1 MKERLQTLSRHEQ
14 LALRLVEN
22 NLSVLQTT
30 PEQGYTFV
38 QHILETLGDDQTA
51 LFVSG
56 GSLKTLYEML
66 VANGKLTVGAI
77 AMVDERFV
85 PSVDHPDSNQRLFAE
100 SGLLSYCQEKGSPF
114 YGILQAGLT
123 QQETTQ
129 AYMQNVRELFDQFP
143 KRIALT
149 GTGPDGHSLGLA
161 PSHKDFHNPVYQ
173 DRAYV
178 VSFDDDATL
187 GESLGERE
195 VRSIT
200 LPTQGFGPRITL
212 SEEALKQMSLIVNVV
227 FGDNKQKA
235 LKAMFTK
242 GDIADLPARMYTKKG
257 IAENTVLITDQ
268 QI

>member
-1 MKERLQTLSRHEQ
+1 MKERLQMLSHSEQ
-14 LALRLVEN
+14 LALRFVDN
-22 NLSVLQTT
+22 NVSVLQTS

-38 QHILETLGDDQTA
+38 QHTLETLGDEQTV

-66 VANGKLTVGAI
+66 VANGKLVVGAI

-85 PSVDHPDSNQRLFAE
+85 PSADHSDSNQRLLKD
-100 SGLLSYCQEKGSPF
+100 SGLLSYCQEKGIPF
-114 YGILQAGLT
+114 HGILQPGLT
-123 QQETTQ
+123 QQEMTKAYTQ
-129 AYMQNVRELFDQFP
+129 QVKELFDKFP

-149 GTGPDGHSLGLA
+149 GTGPDGHTLGLA
-161 PSHKDFHNPVYQ
+161 PSTADFTNPVYK
-173 DRAYV
+173 DSAFV
-178 VSFDDDATL
+178 VSFDDDAIL

-195 VRSIT
+195 VHNII

-212 SEEALKQMSLIVNVV
+212 NEEALKHMNLILTVV

-242 GDIADLPARMYTKKG
+242 GDICELPARMYTKKG

-268 QI
+268 QV